1 MSFTTHPLS
10 IRIAAWIAGRDGVE
24 YGDVLLDRRRVYI
37 IPTRAG
43 LVFGAAMLVL
53 LIGSINY
60 GLQMG
65 FILTFLVASIAVV
78 AMYDTHRN
86 LARVQ
91 LRGHGVENVFA
102 GDVATFEIV
111 VTNPTAEP
119 RQALGFALL
128 SPAREK
134 LTSVAADVPAAGA
147 RTVRLGLPAARR
159 GRLACP
165 RIRIETRFPFGLWQ
179 AWAYYTPPLAAIVYP
194 KPEDDAPPLPAATG
208 GDGAGVGLAP
218 TGDEFAGIR
227 PYQPGD
233 PRKMIAWRLAAR
245 SDELSVK
252 LFDAQGGG
260 DLILDIDALPR
271 SLPFED
277 RLARLARWVLVADA
291 AHLRYGLKLH
301 GRTLELGSGTE
312 HRERCLIALAL
323 AS

>member
-10 IRIAAWIAGRDGVE
+10 IRIAAWIAGRDGIE
-24 YGDVLLDRRRVYI
+24 HGDVLLDRRRVYI

-43 LVFGAAMLVL
+43 IVFGAAMLVL

-60 GLQMG
+60 ALQLG
-65 FILTFLVASIAVV
+65 FMLTFLVVSIALV

-86 LARVQ
+86 LTRVQ

-111 VTNPTAEP
+111 VSNPTTEP
-119 RQALGFALL
+119 RFALGFALL
-128 SPAREK
+128 SKARERM
-134 LTSVAADVPAAGA
+134 TSLAADVPASGT
-147 RTVRLGLPAARR
+147 RTVRLGLPAPKR

-179 AWAYYTPPLAAIVYP
+179 AWAYYTPPLLALVYP
-194 KPEDDAPPLPAATG
+194 RPEDDAPPLPAAAGGTG
-208 GDGAGVGLAP
+208 EGAGLAS
-218 TGDEFAGIR
+218 TGDDFAGVR

-233 PRKMIAWRLAAR
+233 SQKMIAWRLAAR

-260 DLILDIDALPR
+260 DLVLDIDDLPR
-271 SLPFED
+271 HLSYED
-277 RLARLARWVLVADA
+277 KLARLTRWLLVADA
-291 AHLRYGLKLH
+291 AHVRCGLKLH
-301 GRTLELGSGTE
+301 GRTIELGTGTE
-312 HRERCLIALAL
+312 HRERCLTALAL
-323 AS
+323 A